1 MASVEEF
8 RGQGLNESSRKWK
21 IEMKKKKKMKRFTW
35 FLILK
40 IDFENQIEVI
50 FDDPFKSE

>member
-1 MASVEEF
+1 
-8 RGQGLNESSRKWK
+8 
-21 IEMKKKKKMKRFTW
+21 MKKKQTNENENEKIHM
-35 FLILK
+35 ISNIK

>member
-1 MASVEEF
+1 MRVQE
-8 RGQGLNESSRKWK
+8 NEK
-21 IEMKKKKKMKRFTW
+21 IKMKMKRFTW
-35 FLILK
+35 FLTLK